1 MMQKFLKILKM
12 IPDYLIR
19 VAHVIKHMFCED
31 ECYEEE
37 L

>member
-1 MMQKFLKILKM
+1 MQKFLKILKM

-19 VAHVIKHMFCED
+19 AAHVIEHLFCEED
-31 ECYEEE
+31 CYAED